1 MPTWTKNS
9 LNINARQR
17 GKWEPSH
24 MGSVDFKWTSGAVTF
39 CRNRFYAQT
48 VRLNQPASH
57 ESEPGDGIWVSF
69 GYVDGSFLRS
79 PRPTNQIFDYAWF
92 GMIRYNSGNYV
103 YMYIYIYQLRWWGI
117 PVTNPLW
124 SIPYPNAASTT
135 AQPTGL
141 QEAKVRGRWRL
152 QCWAERIPRAHPGW
166 LGRWIELRVLNMRY
180 ITNIVSS
187 GLLLFLNIF

>member
-1 MPTWTKNS
+1 MPTWTENS

-79 PRPTNQIFDYAWF
+79 PRPTKQIFDYAWF

-103 YMYIYIYQLRWWGI
+103 YMYIYIYI
-117 PVTNPLW
+117 
-124 SIPYPNAASTT
+124 SI
-135 AQPTGL
+135 
-141 QEAKVRGRWRL
+141 KM
-152 QCWAERIPRAHPGW
+152 
-166 LGRWIELRVLNMRY
+166 MRY
-180 ITNIVSS
+180 PSYEPVMKHSLPQRRFHHRAADRSPRSESSWPMASSMLSWTNSS
-187 GLLLFLNIF
+187 RAPWVTWPMNRASCLKHAVYNKYRL